1 VRFIKALVVIM
12 GVLII
17 IGVAVLGV
25 ELAKRMNDPE
35 RAAEKAAEKAATAAA
50 VSLSAGGK
58 GAALGLPQGA
68 RIGEVLTVG
77 SRLIVKVSLPAG
89 DDRLYLLDPRSGA
102 ASVLLTTGGQ
112 DLLESLA
119 RP

>member
-1 VRFIKALVVIM
+1 VRVIKALVVIM

-35 RAAEKAAEKAATAAA
+35 RAAEKAAEKAAAAA

-77 SRLIVKVSLPAG
+77 SRLIVKVSLPSG